1 MTSLGRW
8 FLQVAA
14 VTSTAVRTI
23 PQRLGASLSTT
34 IGIALVVAVFVAVL
48 SIGEGFRKTLRAAG
62 SPDNAMVMRAGS
74 DSEMMSALFG
84 DSIEIIAQA
93 PGIARGAVDGGHG
106 RPWLSG
112 GNGGVS
118 EKTIEIKMAL
128 AQ

>member
-8 FLQVAA
+8 MLQVGA

-48 SIGEGFRKTLRAAG
+48 SIGEGFRKTLRGAG
-62 SPDNAMVMRAGS
+62 SPDNALVLRAGS

-84 DSIEIIAQA
+84 DTIEIIAQA
-93 PGIARGAVDGGHG
+93 PGIARGPSTAAAPM
-106 RPWLSG
+106 RRSPRAS
-112 GNGGVS
+112 S
-118 EKTIEIKMAL
+118 S
-128 AQ
+128 